1 LTQGKETVSF
11 PANKEKEQ
19 FLFFQVRGPAMTDTT
34 IDSVAFQA
42 AEAKRATCNSK
53 LRKRLMM
60 GLAAGVAKV
69 GLAYGAY
76 YAFVAARF
84 VTTDNAYVGASVAQI
99 NSQVSG
105 PLARV
110 AVDDT
115 QPVHKGDVLV
125 VIDDRDARLT
135 LARAQADYQHTLQ
148 RVSQYYAQR
157 DAAAATVRA
166 RLTAVSR
173 TADDYGRRKN
183 LAEMG
188 AISREQLSNAR
199 SAAEAA
205 EANLAAA
212 RESLQAQSEMV
223 KGVGIANHPETVAAR
238 AALEKAQLDLSR
250 TVIRA
255 PIDGIVAQRKA
266 QVGQSVQPGQA
277 LMTVSPIAQ
286 AYVDANYKEGQ
297 LGDVRVGQK
306 VTLTSDLYGSKTLF
320 HGKVIGMGGGTG
332 SAFAVIPAQ
341 NATGNWIK
349 VVQRI
354 PVRIALEPKEL
365 AAHPLRVGL
374 SMTAT
379 IDTQGV

>member
-1 LTQGKETVSF
+1 L
-11 PANKEKEQ
+11 
-19 FLFFQVRGPAMTDTT
+19 
-34 IDSVAFQA
+34 I
-42 AEAKRATCNSK
+42 
-53 LRKRLMM
+53 
-60 GLAAGVAKV
+60 GLGLGVAKV

-76 YAFVAARF
+76 YAYEASHYVA
-84 VTTDNAYVGASVAQI
+84 TDNAYVGASVAQI

-105 PLARV
+105 PIARV

-115 QPVHKGDVLV
+115 QQVHKGDVLV
-125 VIDDRDARLT
+125 VIDRSDAALA
-135 LARAQADYQHTLQ
+135 LARAQADYQRTLQ

-157 DAAAATVRA
+157 DAAAATVQA
-166 RLTAVSR
+166 RLSDAGR
-173 TADDYGRRKN
+173 TAGDYERRQN
-183 LAEMG
+183 LAESG

-205 EANLAAA
+205 QANLAAA
-212 RESLQAQSEMV
+212 RESLQAQSELV

-238 AALEKAQLDLSR
+238 AAVEKAQLDLSR

-255 PIDGIVAQRKA
+255 PIDGVVAQRKA

-277 LMTVSPIAQ
+277 LMSVSPIAQ
-286 AYVDANYKEGQ
+286 AYVDANFKEGQ
-297 LGDVRVGQK
+297 LSDVRVGQP
-306 VTLTSDLYGSKTLF
+306 VTLTSDLYGSKTVF
-320 HGKVIGMGGGTG
+320 HGKVTGMGGGTG

-349 VVQRI
+349 VVQRV

-365 AAHPLRVGL
+365 TSHPLRVGL

-379 IDTQGV
+379 IDTQGG

>member
-1 LTQGKETVSF
+1 
-11 PANKEKEQ
+11 
-19 FLFFQVRGPAMTDTT
+19 MTDTT
-34 IDSVAFQA
+34 IDSVAFEA
-42 AEAKRATCNSK
+42 AGTKPVASKGK
-53 LRKRLMM
+53 LRKRLMI
-60 GLAAGVAKV
+60 GLALGVAKV
-69 GLAYGAY
+69 GLAYAGY
-76 YAFVAARF
+76 YVFVASHQ
-84 VTTDNAYVGASVAQI
+84 VTTDNAYVGAAVAQI

-105 PLARV
+105 PIARV

-115 QPVHKGDVLV
+115 NQVRKGDVLV
-125 VIDDRDARLT
+125 VIDDSDARIA
-135 LARAQADYQHTLQ
+135 LAQAEADYQHTLQ

-157 DAAAATVRA
+157 AAAAATVQARA
-166 RLTAVSR
+166 TDVTR
-173 TADDYGRRKN
+173 TAEDYGRRQN
-183 LAEMG
+183 LAVSG

-205 EANLAAA
+205 QANLAAA
-212 RESLQAQSEMV
+212 RESLLAQSELV

-266 QVGQSVQPGQA
+266 QVGQSVQPGQS
-277 LMTVSPIAQ
+277 LMTVTPIAQ
-286 AYVDANYKEGQ
+286 AYVDANFKEGQ
-297 LGDVRVGQK
+297 LSDVRVGQP
-306 VTLTSDLYGSKTLF
+306 VELTSDLYGSKVAF
-320 HGKVIGMGGGTG
+320 HGKVTGMGGGTG

-349 VVQRI
+349 VVQRV

-365 AAHPLRVGL
+365 TAHPLRVGL

-379 IDTQGV
+379 IDTQKAD

>member
-1 LTQGKETVSF
+1 
-11 PANKEKEQ
+11 
-19 FLFFQVRGPAMTDTT
+19 MTDIT

-42 AEAKRATCNSK
+42 GATKPANAK
-53 LRKRLMM
+53 LRKKLMI
-60 GLAAGVAKV
+60 GLALAVASA
-69 GLAYGAY
+69 GLAYAGY
-76 YAFVAARF
+76 YVLVASNY

-115 QPVHKGDVLV
+115 QQVHKGDVLV
-125 VIDDRDARLT
+125 VIDDSDAKIA
-135 LARAQADYQHTLQ
+135 LASAQADYQHALQ

-157 DAAAATVRA
+157 DAAAATVQA
-166 RLTAVSR
+166 RLSDVER
-173 TADDYGRRKN
+173 TGEDYDRRKN
-183 LAEMG
+183 LAELG
-188 AISREQLSNAR
+188 AISREQLSTAR
-199 SAAEAA
+199 TAAEAA
-205 EANLAAA
+205 TANLTAA
-212 RESLQAQSEMV
+212 RGSLQAQSELV

-277 LMTVSPIAQ
+277 LMTVTPIAQ
-286 AYVDANYKEGQ
+286 AYVDANFKEGQ
-297 LGDVRVGQK
+297 LSDVRVGQG
-306 VTLTSDLYGSKTLF
+306 VTLTSDLYGGKVVF
-320 HGKVIGMGGGTG
+320 HGKVAGMGGGTG

-349 VVQRI
+349 VVQRV
-354 PVRIALEPKEL
+354 PVRIALEPNEL
-365 AAHPLRVGL
+365 TAHPLRVGL

-379 IDTQGV
+379 VDTQSH

>member
-1 LTQGKETVSF
+1 
-11 PANKEKEQ
+11 
-19 FLFFQVRGPAMTDTT
+19 MTDTT
-34 IDSVAFQA
+34 IDSVAF
-42 AEAKRATCNSK
+42 EAVAPKAQTGKGK
-53 LRKRLMM
+53 LRKRLLI
-60 GLAAGVAKV
+60 GLALGVAKV

-76 YAFVAARF
+76 YVYEASHY

-105 PLARV
+105 PIARV

-115 QPVHKGDVLV
+115 QQVHKGDVLV
-125 VIDDRDARLT
+125 AIDDSDATLA
-135 LARAQADYQHTLQ
+135 LARAQADYQRTLQ
-148 RVSQYYAQR
+148 RVAQYYSQR
-157 DAAAATVRA
+157 GAAAATVEA
-166 RLTAVSR
+166 RLTDVTR
-173 TADDYGRRKN
+173 TAEDYARRQN
-183 LAEMG
+183 LAASG

-205 EANLAAA
+205 QANLAAA
-212 RESLQAQSEMV
+212 RESLSAQSELV

-238 AALEKAQLDLSR
+238 AAVEKAELDLSR

-286 AYVDANYKEGQ
+286 AYVDANFKEGQ
-297 LGDVRVGQK
+297 LSDVRVGQP
-306 VTLTSDLYGSKTLF
+306 VTLTSDLYGSKVEF
-320 HGKVIGMGGGTG
+320 HGKVTGMGGGTG

-349 VVQRI
+349 VVQRV
-354 PVRIALEPKEL
+354 PVRIALEPQEL
-365 AAHPLRVGL
+365 TAHPLRVGL

-379 IDTQGV
+379 IDTQGH

>member
-1 LTQGKETVSF
+1 
-11 PANKEKEQ
+11 
-19 FLFFQVRGPAMTDTT
+19 MTDPT
-34 IDSVAFQA
+34 IDSVAFEVSDRPKPA
-42 AEAKRATCNSK
+42 AKAAGKSK
-53 LRKRLMM
+53 LRKRLLI
-60 GLAAGVAKV
+60 GLALGVAKV

-76 YAFVAARF
+76 YVYEASHYA
-84 VTTDNAYVGASVAQI
+84 TTDNAYVGASVAQI

-105 PLARV
+105 PIAGV

-115 QPVHKGDVLV
+115 RQVHKGDVLV
-125 VIDDRDARLT
+125 RIDDSDARLAV
-135 LARAQADYQHTLQ
+135 ARAQADYQHTLQ

-157 DAAAATVRA
+157 DGAAATVQA
-166 RLTAVSR
+166 RVTDVTR
-173 TADDYGRRKN
+173 TAEDYTRRQN
-183 LAEMG
+183 LAESG

-205 EANLAAA
+205 QANLAAA
-212 RESLQAQSEMV
+212 RESLQAQGELV

-277 LMTVSPIAQ
+277 LMTVTPIAQ
-286 AYVDANYKEGQ
+286 AYVDANFKESQ

-306 VTLTSDLYGSKTLF
+306 VTLTSDLYGGKVVF
-320 HGKVIGMGGGTG
+320 HGKVTGMGGGTG

-349 VVQRI
+349 VVQRV
-354 PVRIALEPKEL
+354 PVRVALEPREL
-365 AAHPLRVGL
+365 TAHPLRVGL

-379 IDTQGV
+379 IDTQAH